1 MNPADVAALIKREIT
16 QAFQDIS
23 DRTYYQGEID
33 AVVDEYT
40 ADILLEGNTTVMPAI
55 SSVRSY
61 RPKVG
66 DRVLVLSIGRSG
78 ANHVILGR
86 ISGTDSEFL
95 RAYPIGSI
103 YISVVNTNPSS
114 YFGGTWVAFGAGR
127 TLVGVDGTQ
136 TEFNTVE
143 KTGGHK
149 LMQAH
154 THTGTTASNGAHTH
168 NYTVPYKTQDAP
180 YGGYARVAWEG
191 YQDLSRTTGS
201 SGAHTHTFTT
211 NSAGGGD
218 SQNLQPYITCYM
230 WRRTA

>member
-136 TEFNTVE
+136 TEFDTVE
-143 KTGGHK
+143 ETGGAK
-149 LMQAH
+149 
-154 THTGTTASNGAHTH
+154 THTLTTAQLASH
-168 NYTVPYKTQDAP
+168 NHVYKTNITHSDGQIVTAEYINAGLAYGTARRRYFDATEN
-180 YGGYARVAWEG
+180 R
-191 YQDLSRTTGS
+191 GS
-201 SGAHTHTFTT
+201 DSAH
-211 NSAGGGD
+211 N
-218 SQNLQPYITCYM
+218 NLQPYITVYM
-230 WRRTA
+230 WKRTA